1 MTDIKIVD
9 DGTLDT
15 VVKYDGQEYRYSS
28 EFRYSFDDDDAF
40 LREALDDIQEEIRIE
55 NSPYGGM
62 PMDNTNQDLH
72 DLLVILIVG
81 MDKFRM
87 SNTKYRYL
95 VDLILNHGWTV
106 RRAIKRIETDDAN
119 ESWHHYYPKG
129 H

>member
-1 MTDIKIVD
+1 MTGYREQNTVD
-9 DGTLDT
+9 VLDEMMD
-15 VVKYDGQEYRYSS
+15 K
-28 EFRYSFDDDDAF
+28 
-40 LREALDDIQEEIRIE
+40 LRAEEV
-55 NSPYGGM
+55 S
-62 PMDNTNQDLH
+62 TNQDLH

-95 VDLILNHGWTV
+95 VDLILNHGWSV

>member
-1 MTDIKIVD
+1 MT
-9 DGTLDT
+9 TT
-15 VVKYDGQEYRYSS
+15 NQ
-28 EFRYSFDDDDAF
+28 DANT
-40 LREALDDIQEEIRIE
+40 RELLEKWQAELQAGKV
-55 NSPYGGM
+55 S
-62 PMDNTNQDLH
+62 TNQDLH

-95 VDLILNHGWTV
+95 VDLILNHGWAV
-106 RRAIKRIETDDAN
+106 RDAIERIETDDAS

>member
-1 MTDIKIVD
+1 M
-9 DGTLDT
+9 
-15 VVKYDGQEYRYSS
+15 
-28 EFRYSFDDDDAF
+28 
-40 LREALDDIQEEIRIE
+40 EADLKAGKV
-55 NSPYGGM
+55 S
-62 PMDNTNQDLH
+62 TNQDLH

-95 VDLILNHGWTV
+95 VDLILNKGYTV
-106 RRAIKRIETDDAN
+106 RDAIERIQTDDAD